1 MVTFICPLTPGPAC
15 VRVGCGE
22 CFPELE
28 PFEMGF
34 ENISVLSVF
43 GPAVGDQWHVSGS
56 EFMVE
61 EAADMPISECHG
73 IGILGISYEKSL
85 KC

>member
-1 MVTFICPLTPGPAC
+1 MTFICPLTPGPAC

-22 CFPELE
+22 WFPRVQ

-34 ENISVLSVF
+34 ESTSVLSVF

-61 EAADMPISECHG
+61 EAVDMPISECHG
-73 IGILGISYEKSL
+73 IGIPAVGHEKSL
-85 KC
+85 KS